1 MQRREFI
8 TLLGGGAAVA
18 WPLAARAQQA
28 DRVRLIG
35 VLMGGYL
42 PADPEGQTYLGA
54 FLNTLQGLGWTA
66 GRNVR
71 FEVRWMGD
79 DAGRLKAYA
88 AELVALAPE
97 VIFCST
103 TPVVAEMSRLTRTI
117 PIVFA
122 QVADPVNVGFVTSMA
137 RPGGNITGFSLY
149 EAAICG
155 KWLQVL
161 KEIAPRVSRGAVIL
175 LPQIASYVAM
185 LRAAEAAAASLAI
198 KVSEA
203 GVHDAREIEHA
214 ITAFASDPEGG
225 LIVCPSPITNGN
237 HALIAE
243 LAARHHLPGVYPH
256 RYYASS
262 GGLVSYGH
270 NLTDEYRRAAS
281 YVDRILKG
289 EKPGDLPIQ
298 QPTKFE
304 LVINR
309 TTAKALGLDIPTTL
323 LATADEVIE

>member
-149 EAAICG
+149 EAAIGG
-155 KWLQVL
+155 KWLEIL
-161 KEIAPRVSRGAVIL
+161 KEIAPRVSRVAVIL

>member
-149 EAAICG
+149 EAAIGG
-155 KWLQVL
+155 KWLEIL
-161 KEIAPRVSRGAVIL
+161 KEIAPRVSRVAVML

>member
-1 MQRREFI
+1 MRRRDFI
-8 TLLGGGAAVA
+8 AGLAGATA
-18 WPLAARAQQA
+18 WPLAARAQQT
-28 DRVRLIG
+28 DRMRRIG
-35 VLMGGYL
+35 VLMGGYVS
-42 PADPEGQTYLGA
+42 ADPEGQANLAA

-66 GRNVR
+66 GRNLHI
-71 FEVRWMGD
+71 EVRWMGD
-79 DAGRLKAYA
+79 DVERQKTYA

-149 EAAICG
+149 EAAIGG
-155 KWLQVL
+155 KWLEIL
-161 KEIAPRVSRGAVIL
+161 KEIAPRVSRVAVIL

-214 ITAFASDPEGG
+214 ITEF
-225 LIVCPSPITNGN
+225 
-237 HALIAE
+237 
-243 LAARHHLPGVYPH
+243 
-256 RYYASS
+256 
-262 GGLVSYGH
+262 
-270 NLTDEYRRAAS
+270 
-281 YVDRILKG
+281 
-289 EKPGDLPIQ
+289 
-298 QPTKFE
+298 
-304 LVINR
+304 
-309 TTAKALGLDIPTTL
+309 
-323 LATADEVIE
+323 

>member
-1 MQRREFI
+1 MRRREFI

-149 EAAICG
+149 EAAIGG
-155 KWLQVL
+155 KWLEIL
-161 KEIAPRVSRGAVIL
+161 KEIAPRVSRVAVML

-237 HALIAE
+237 HALIVE

>member
-8 TLLGGGAAVA
+8 TLLGGGTAVA

-149 EAAICG
+149 EAAIGG
-155 KWLQVL
+155 KWLEIL
-161 KEIAPRVSRGAVIL
+161 KEIAPRVSRVAVIL

-185 LRAAEAAAASLAI
+185 LRAAEAAAPSLAI

-203 GVHDAREIEHA
+203 GVNDAREIEHA

>member
-8 TLLGGGAAVA
+8 TLLGGGTAVA

-149 EAAICG
+149 EAAIGG
-155 KWLQVL
+155 KWLEIL
-161 KEIAPRVSRGAVIL
+161 KEIAPRVSRVAVIL

>member
-1 MQRREFI
+1 MRRRDFI
-8 TLLGGGAAVA
+8 AGLAGATA
-18 WPLAARAQQA
+18 WPHAARAQQT
-28 DRVRLIG
+28 DRMRRIG
-35 VLMGGYL
+35 VLMGGYVS
-42 PADPEGQTYLGA
+42 ADPEGQANLAA

-149 EAAICG
+149 EAAIGG
-155 KWLQVL
+155 KWLEIL
-161 KEIAPRVSRGAVIL
+161 KEIAPRVSRVAVML

>member
-149 EAAICG
+149 EAAIGG
-155 KWLQVL
+155 KWLEIL
-161 KEIAPRVSRGAVIL
+161 KEIAPRVSRVAVIL

-214 ITAFASDPEGG
+214 ITTFANDANGG
-225 LIVCPSPITNGN
+225 LIVCPSAVTNGN
-237 HALIAE
+237 HGLIAE
-243 LAARHHLPGVYPH
+243 LAARHRLPGVYPF

-262 GGLVSYGH
+262 GGLVSYGPH
-270 NLTDEYRRAAS
+270 LTDEYRRAAS

-298 QPTKFE
+298 APTKFE
-304 LVINR
+304 LVINGK
-309 TTAKALGLDIPTTL
+309 TAKALGLTIPPSI
-323 LATADEVIE
+323 LARADEVIE

>member
-1 MQRREFI
+1 MHRREFI

-149 EAAICG
+149 EAAIGG
-155 KWLQVL
+155 KWLEIL
-161 KEIAPRVSRGAVIL
+161 KEIAPRVSRVAVIL

>member
-1 MQRREFI
+1 
-8 TLLGGGAAVA
+8 
-18 WPLAARAQQA
+18 
-28 DRVRLIG
+28 
-35 VLMGGYL
+35 
-42 PADPEGQTYLGA
+42 
-54 FLNTLQGLGWTA
+54 
-66 GRNVR
+66 
-71 FEVRWMGD
+71 MGD

-149 EAAICG
+149 EAAIGG
-155 KWLQVL
+155 KWLEIL
-161 KEIAPRVSRGAVIL
+161 KEIAPRVSRVAVIL

>member
-149 EAAICG
+149 EAAIGG
-155 KWLQVL
+155 KWLEIL
-161 KEIAPRVSRGAVIL
+161 KEIAPRVSRVAVML

-289 EKPGDLPIQ
+289 ERPGDLPIQ

>member
-1 MQRREFI
+1 VRRRQFI
-8 TLLGGGAAVA
+8 TLLGGAAAA
-18 WPLAARAQQA
+18 WPFAARAQQA

-137 RPGGNITGFSLY
+137 RPGGNITGFSLN
-149 EAAICG
+149 EAAIGG
-155 KWLQVL
+155 KWLEIL
-161 KEIAPRVSRGAVIL
+161 KEIAPRVSRVAVML